1 MSALGRGALVVLL
14 VGWGSIDALA
24 QEPKSAALAKQL
36 ATAMDAAK
44 LDSLAAKDPAGSDSF
59 VSVLYIT
66 GLQLLAVSA
75 KYSAPQL
82 LDAKIGKKDY
92 REVYIDL
99 QSSATAGSKFFV
111 EDLGMDGLRAKKDN
125 DPPFDSVEVNGKRTS
140 FDGEWKKQQLPSEA
154 DYLKTHQMA
163 DERYAQ
169 MLTLLLAEAK
179 K

>member
-1 MSALGRGALVVLL
+1 MKALVRGTL
-14 VGWGSIDALA
+14 VALVTAGTPIDALA

-44 LDSLAAKDPAGSDSF
+44 LDTLAAKDPAAADVF
-59 VSVLYIT
+59 VGVLYIS
-66 GLQLLAVSA
+66 GRQLLTVSA

-82 LDAKIGKKDY
+82 LDEKIGKKDF

-99 QSSATAGSKFFV
+99 QSSATPGSKFFV
-111 EDLGMDGLRAKKDN
+111 EDLGMDGLKPRRDN
-125 DPPFDSVEVNGKRTS
+125 DQPYDSVEVNGKRTS
-140 FDGEWKKQQLPSEA
+140 FDGDWKKQQLTEP
-154 DYLKTHQMA
+154 DYMKTHQMA

-169 MLTLLLAEAK
+169 ALTILLSQIK